1 MFRERIA
8 NWAGILDL
16 FQSKWNT
23 IELLTRVSGSLV
35 AGTYQS
41 KRTATHASFDPRRDM
56 SVATAIAYAQV
67 SARFNR

>member
-41 KRTATHASFDPRRDM
+41 KRTVTHTRFDPSRDM
-56 SVATAIAYAQV
+56 SIATAIAYAQL
-67 SARFNR
+67 ARCNH